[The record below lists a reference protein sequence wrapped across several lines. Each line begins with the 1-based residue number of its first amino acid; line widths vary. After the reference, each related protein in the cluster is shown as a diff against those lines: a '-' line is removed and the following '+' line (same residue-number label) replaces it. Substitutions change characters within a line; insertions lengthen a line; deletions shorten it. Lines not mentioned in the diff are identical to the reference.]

1 MFTFL
6 SQLRE
11 TLQHGHPLHLSTIF
25 VGTVWI
31 LWAVKVPLSRRYRPP
46 ASVGIPVVDK
56 PLELF
61 REVLRRIGEQTPDE
75 TIVVIN
81 GPRNPALEDV
91 CNEFAGQ
98 LTWTWTH
105 VASKRNTEGALAELL
120 KPFADPSH
128 GRRNHQAAHPPTLS
142 ATSSPDGR
150 TGWRTGPAEPSRPS
164 RTRFHRRPGTNL

>member
-1 MFTFL
+1 LFTFL

-98 LTWTWTH
+98 LTWTGRMWR
-105 VASKRNTEGALAELL
+105 ASA
-120 KPFADPSH
+120 KPRVPWPSCSS
-128 GRRNHQAAHPPTLS
+128 RSPTPRMGGVTTKQRIL
-142 ATSSPDGR
+142 
-150 TGWRTGPAEPSRPS
+150 RP
-164 RTRFHRRPGTNL
+164 